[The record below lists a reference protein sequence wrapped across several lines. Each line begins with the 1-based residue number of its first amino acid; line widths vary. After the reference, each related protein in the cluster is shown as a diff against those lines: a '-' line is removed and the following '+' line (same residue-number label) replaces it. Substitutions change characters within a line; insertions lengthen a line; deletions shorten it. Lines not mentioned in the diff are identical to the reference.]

1 MGKEGTFWNLR
12 SKGYEMGIAKGR
24 AFSAKRS
31 VGHFR
36 VGRMPSA
43 IPKKCEI
50 TMESMYLL
58 SLHKKLA
65 FDCTSVSDYISENI
79 RPRPRARPRGHGN
92 CSSCYA
98 YRNKTVKRQACKH
111 KRNTL
116 FHQLQQSLDR
126 LLSYGLLQQR
136 DVQVSDESIDL
147 FRDRPL
153 QKKKICE
160 GGATGPARCICRYKQ
175 RARMQRAPP
184 VAYADTSKVLPD
196 SDPTNKKS
204 ESTVTEPRGCG
215 GPGRESEAGPGSR
228 EPEPRLTNA
237 GLGQRADRGQ
247 SVKAEDFQV
256 SLRY

>member
-1 MGKEGTFWNLR
+1 MRRRCRNCTHRYIGKVCLLLLVRAQGGTEISWKMCSIRNQSRMGAEGTFWNLR
-12 SKGYEMGIAKGR
+12 SEGYEMGIAKGR

-98 YRNKTVKRQACKH
+98 GCTV
-111 KRNTL
+111 
-116 FHQLQQSLDR
+116 
-126 LLSYGLLQQR
+126 LLT
-136 DVQVSDESIDL
+136 V
-147 FRDRPL
+147 P
-153 QKKKICE
+153 
-160 GGATGPARCICRYKQ
+160 ATRWGPA
-175 RARMQRAPP
+175 
-184 VAYADTSKVLPD
+184 
-196 SDPTNKKS
+196 
-204 ESTVTEPRGCG
+204 
-215 GPGRESEAGPGSR
+215 AGPIVDR
-228 EPEPRLTNA
+228 RRL
-237 GLGQRADRGQ
+237 GRRLG
-247 SVKAEDFQV
+247 
-256 SLRY
+256 